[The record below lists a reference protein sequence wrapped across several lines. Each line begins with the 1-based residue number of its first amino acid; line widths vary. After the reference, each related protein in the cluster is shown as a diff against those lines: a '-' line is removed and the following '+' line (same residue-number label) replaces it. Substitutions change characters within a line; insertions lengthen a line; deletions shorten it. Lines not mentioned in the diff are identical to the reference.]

1 MAHVSQ
7 SDPDGGAAT
16 EMSQLSEQL
25 CSLGLSEGPP
35 DALEYCLRQG
45 LRQDLLTAIELVRQ
59 CFVKVHACH
68 LRLEQDPET
77 GEEWLVLDVTLQEDV
92 DAVLAHCDVYTDR
105 WITQTPWPERDKIR
119 LVYNVM

>member
-1 MAHVSQ
+1 
-7 SDPDGGAAT
+7 
-16 EMSQLSEQL
+16 
-25 CSLGLSEGPP
+25 
-35 DALEYCLRQG
+35 
-45 LRQDLLTAIELVRQ
+45 
-59 CFVKVHACH
+59 
-68 LRLEQDPET
+68 LEQDPET